1 MIAQLLEGI
10 GVISAAD
17 SRKAM
22 SWSENYQDTIMVPI
36 GRISNNEVIGRD
48 DKDEQDEGNPD
59 PDMSGR
65 ILTAVEKASPIISTS
80 YDLLI

>member
-10 GVISAAD
+10 GAISAAD

-22 SWSENYQDTIMVPI
+22 SWSGNYQDTIIAPI

-48 DKDEQDEGNPD
+48 DEDKQDESNPD

-65 ILTAVEKASPIISTS
+65 ILTTVEKASAIISTS